1 MEKILILKIGALG
14 DVIRTTYFL
23 PGLKRLYDNFVEIY
37 WVTSN
42 TAFELLEENKYID
55 KLIKIEDEKEMK
67 KLENENFDWIISL
80 EDEKEIFEKI
90 ENFKFKKFSGVY
102 KKKEY
107 LTYTEDL
114 KKWFDMG
121 LLSKYGKEKADIL
134 KKNNKL
140 SHKEIFSKGL
150 NIDILEPYFFNDT
163 NLEKKI
169 NKNFEKYNKKY
180 LIGLN
185 LNAGKRWPSKALKV
199 EEGKKLIQELLKDK
213 KNHLFIL
220 GGKEELEINRF
231 LIQDFIKEKN
241 ITLINPCKLKE
252 FAAIVKN
259 LDLLITSDTLALHL
273 AIAQKVKTISY
284 YAPTSA
290 VEIDTFGN
298 GEKIISE
305 AEDYCSYKPFV
316 DNSTITAERILKKI
330 ISEAET
336 YLR

>member
-23 PGLKRLYDNFVEIY
+23 PGLKRLYGNFVEIY
-37 WVTSN
+37 WITSN

-55 KLIKIEDEKEMK
+55 KLIKIEDEKEVQ

-90 ENFKFKKFSGVY
+90 ENFKFKKLSGVY

-114 KKWFDMG
+114 KEWFDMG

-134 KKNNKL
+134 KKDNKL

-220 GGKEELEINRF
+220 GGKEELEINTF
-231 LIQDFIKEKN
+231 LVQDFIKEKN
-241 ITLINPCKLKE
+241 ITLMNPCELKE
-252 FAAIVKN
+252 FAAIIKN

-305 AEDYCSYKPFV
+305 KEDYCSYNPFV
-316 DNSTITAERILKKI
+316 DNSTITAEKILEKI
-330 ISEAET
+330 KLKIN
-336 YLR
+336 L

>member
-23 PGLKRLYDNFVEIY
+23 PGLKRLYGNFVEIY
-37 WVTSN
+37 WITSN

-55 KLIKIEDEKEMK
+55 KLIKIEDEKEMQ

-90 ENFKFKKFSGVY
+90 ENFKFKKLSGVY

-114 KKWFDMG
+114 KEWFDMG

-134 KKNNKL
+134 KKDNKL

-220 GGKEELEINRF
+220 GGKEELEINTF
-231 LIQDFIKEKN
+231 LVQDFIKEKN
-241 ITLINPCKLKE
+241 ITLMNPCELKE
-252 FAAIVKN
+252 FAAIIKN

-305 AEDYCSYKPFV
+305 KEDYCSYNPFV
-316 DNSTITAERILKKI
+316 DNSTITAEKILEKI
-330 ISEAET
+330 KLKIN
-336 YLR
+336 L